1 MSPSMAQGSV
11 GQSAKKSEK
20 NVAQK
25 KRLLYDSQKKICIVE
40 NCVHIFVKQTFKT
53 IVMHGAEKI
62 QHKSL
67 EYSTDNLW
75 DFIREDRRWNPRTIA
90 HLCCEAEACT
100 SNLEDQLSNF
110 FDQYGGEINQFI
122 MHRMERFYYQNEKD
136 IWKMMSDVVANNR
149 NHILDI

>member
-1 MSPSMAQGSV
+1 MLRTMTQGSV

-53 IVMHGAEKI
+53 IVMHGAENI
-62 QHKSL
+62 QHTSL
-67 EYSTDNLW
+67 EYSTDDLW
-75 DFIREDRRWNPRTIA
+75 NIIREDRRWNPRTIA
-90 HLCCEAEACT
+90 HLCCEAKPIT
-100 SNLEDQLSNF
+100 SCLEDQLSNF
-110 FDQYGGEINQFI
+110 FDEFGEEITQFI
-122 MHRMERFYYQNEKD
+122 MHRMERFYHQNEKD
-136 IWKMMSDVVANNR
+136 IWKMMSDIIANNR

>member
-1 MSPSMAQGSV
+1 
-11 GQSAKKSEK
+11 
-20 NVAQK
+20 
-25 KRLLYDSQKKICIVE
+25 
-40 NCVHIFVKQTFKT
+40 
-53 IVMHGAEKI
+53 MHGAEKI
-62 QHKSL
+62 QHTSL

-100 SNLEDQLSNF
+100 SCLEDQLSDF
-110 FDQYGGEINQFI
+110 FDQYGEEIKQFI
-122 MHRMERFYYQNEKD
+122 MHRMERFYYQNQKD